1 MECDEIVRLYLE
13 GMRERFSV
21 EAVEDGCIIRTPY
34 QDPDNDPISIHL
46 KRENNSFRIS
56 DQTQAMEFLFLHGID
71 IRPRSK
77 QRWHFDSILR
87 RLDVDSAANE
97 LYLEV
102 QKEDLADGIARLIDA
117 IKSAEHLVYTAKT
130 RSQLDFGEE
139 VNLWLASNQI
149 FPERK
154 KEFIGASGKQLFVD
168 FVIAR
173 KKKVPAFMY
182 SLHAES
188 PGYANGL
195 ADKTIVAWIE
205 LRDAGIKFDSICLLD
220 DTVEE
225 DVWREPYPKLKRLT
239 DTVTFWDER
248 DDLLEALA

>member
-1 MECDEIVRLYLE
+1 M
-13 GMRERFSV
+13 
-21 EAVEDGCIIRTPY
+21 
-34 QDPDNDPISIHL
+34 
-46 KRENNSFRIS
+46 
-56 DQTQAMEFLFLHGID
+56 
-71 IRPRSK
+71 
-77 QRWHFDSILR
+77 
-87 RLDVDSAANE
+87 
-97 LYLEV
+97 
-102 QKEDLADGIARLIDA
+102 
-117 IKSAEHLVYTAKT
+117 
-130 RSQLDFGEE
+130 LDFGEE
-139 VNLWLASNQI
+139 ANLWLASNQI

-182 SLHAES
+182 SLHAER

-195 ADKTIVAWIE
+195 ANKTIVAWIE

-220 DTVEE
+220 DTVKE
-225 DVWREPYPKLKRLT
+225 DVWREPCPKLKRLT